1 MRRAEPAASGRKV
14 ASVAF
19 GYPPASRDPFLKRPC
34 TERVDAPR
42 PARRPGE
49 AYPPR
54 YGEGGQ
60 RSRSGCSGPRM
71 PGSEGMDL
79 WGPVSP
85 CAEWPPVPCDP
96 GGGSVRQAIYET
108 LQWRH
113 ASRFYSHSIVLGGL
127 EEMSYTT
134 RLIPLTSL
142 MMRVEIR

>member
-14 ASVAF
+14 ASVAERKT
-19 GYPPASRDPFLKRPC
+19 PA
-34 TERVDAPR
+34 
-42 PARRPGE
+42 
-49 AYPPR
+49 
-54 YGEGGQ
+54 
-60 RSRSGCSGPRM
+60 
-71 PGSEGMDL
+71 
-79 WGPVSP
+79 SP